1 MTESGE
7 DRSSGRH
14 RFFTGGR
21 RARSEDGRK
30 ARSIRVGVTDEEHAV
45 LSVLAVNA
53 GVSIPRLLV
62 EAAHA
67 SRAGGP
73 TVTEHREQLYELVAI
88 RRLLANVANNVNQ
101 IARAANSGALVDVQ
115 DEAVAVFAV
124 VRRVADRIA
133 TAIDAGTPR

>member
-1 MTESGE
+1 MTDAEG
-7 DRSSGRH
+7 DRPAMRH
-14 RFFTGGR
+14 RFFTGTR
-21 RARSEDGRK
+21 RARSTEGRK
-30 ARSIRVGVTDEEHAV
+30 PRSILVRVTDDEHAV
-45 LSVLAVNA
+45 LSVLATDA

-73 TVTEHREQLYELVAI
+73 TVTEHREHLYELVAI

-101 IARAANSGALVDVQ
+101 IARSANSGALVDVQ
-115 DEAVAVFAV
+115 DEALAVFAV

-133 TAIDAGTPR
+133 AAVDAGTPR